1 VERGDIAAE
10 FRSTIVGVMR
20 KNLLA
25 NLPPRDVI
33 RLQRR
38 QRHPDERDL
47 TAQDRHGGAVIRRP
61 GDGRLPYEVVRLAEA
76 LRLAEDLG
84 KAASGIVDV

>member
-1 VERGDIAAE
+1 
-10 FRSTIVGVMR
+10 
-20 KNLLA
+20 
-25 NLPPRDVI
+25 
-33 RLQRR
+33 
-38 QRHPDERDL
+38 
-47 TAQDRHGGAVIRRP
+47 VIRRP